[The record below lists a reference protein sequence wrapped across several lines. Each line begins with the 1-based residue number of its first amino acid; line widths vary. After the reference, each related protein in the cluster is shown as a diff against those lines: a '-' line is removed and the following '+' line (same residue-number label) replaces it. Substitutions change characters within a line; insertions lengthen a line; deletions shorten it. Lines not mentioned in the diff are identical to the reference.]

1 MTDMLD
7 ALLNG
12 DDIPMPAPKPPIMT
26 IDINEEIIAK
36 IVGECNFYLR
46 LAKLCDESGQKDNAR
61 INREIVSGILTGINA
76 VSRELFAEV
85 NSKIEEPVDGASW

>member
-12 DDIPMPAPKPPIMT
+12 DDIQMPKPPIMT
-26 IDINEEIIAK
+26 IDVNEEVIAK

-61 INREIVSGILTGINA
+61 INRSIASGILTGINA
-76 VSRELFAEV
+76 VSHELFVAV
-85 NSKIEEPVDGASW
+85 NAKVEEPVDGGSW